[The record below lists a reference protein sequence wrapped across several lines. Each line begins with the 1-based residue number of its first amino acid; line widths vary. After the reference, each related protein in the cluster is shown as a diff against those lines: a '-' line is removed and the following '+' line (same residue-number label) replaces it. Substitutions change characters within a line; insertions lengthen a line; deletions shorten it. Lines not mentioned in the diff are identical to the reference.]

1 MNGFKSTMLHRT
13 AFLLPFGLT
22 VFSGCAPGNPWD
34 ATHPVS
40 GSIEY
45 KGKSIENAE
54 LTLFTLDQS
63 APDTVRPKG
72 KTGADGKFVLGTYT
86 QNDGAPIGKYKVTV
100 VRNEISVSRDT
111 IVAKPNDLPQKYA
124 NLSSTDLEVE
134 ITAGQNELPAI
145 ILR

>member
-1 MNGFKSTMLHRT
+1 MLHRT
-13 AFLLPFGLT
+13 AFLLPFALMVFSGS
-22 VFSGCAPGNPWD
+22 VFSGCAPGNPWE
-34 ATHPVS
+34 ATHPVV
-40 GSIEY
+40 GTIEF
-45 KGKSIENAE
+45 KGKPIENAE
-54 LTLFTLDQS
+54 LTFFPLDNS

-100 VRNEISVSRDT
+100 VRNEVSVSRDT

-134 ITAGQNELPAI
+134 ITTGQNELPAI

>member
-1 MNGFKSTMLHRT
+1 
-13 AFLLPFGLT
+13 
-22 VFSGCAPGNPWD
+22 
-34 ATHPVS
+34 
-40 GSIEY
+40 
-45 KGKSIENAE
+45 
-54 LTLFTLDQS
+54 
-63 APDTVRPKG
+63 VRPKG
-72 KTGADGKFVLGTYT
+72 KTGADGKCVLGTYT
-86 QNDGAPIGKYKVTV
+86 QNDRAPIGKYKVTV